1 MVVKFDFAAFC
12 VEECVIFVLFVNETK
27 LVNMSQRIELPIF
40 CLHALFLNLENETK
54 LANTSN
60 RIELPTFRLQ
70 VTFHN
75 LGESQT

>member
-27 LVNMSQRIELPIF
+27 LANTSQRIELPIF

-54 LANTSN
+54 LANK
-60 RIELPTFRLQ
+60 
-70 VTFHN
+70 
-75 LGESQT
+75 